1 MSFINIS
8 YDKIIYTNE
17 TININNFDLSV
28 PGKKLLIN
36 SKLSLSKGSIYGLV
50 GKNGSGKSSLLK
62 KLIELKP
69 TCSDSIKIS
78 TLYVEQE
85 INLDDRFPVDFVI
98 DSNYKQKKYQYEFD
112 KLNKIL
118 ESDDIDKMDCDEYE
132 LISTKIR
139 ELSKNLSVWNIDLE
153 RGKVIKIL
161 LGLGFT
167 ENDLVK
173 SSNIFSGGWQMRI
186 SLARALY
193 LEPDLLLLDEP
204 TNHLD
209 LEAIL
214 WLSNYLNEWNHTVI
228 VVSHNIGFLNEICDY
243 IINIEDSKQLVQYK
257 GNYNGFKKLLKI
269 KQNQITKDW
278 NNYEKKL
285 YNLKKKGVAKSKIKD
300 FIDKNQIIK
309 PEKPYNVSINF
320 QQQSNIS
327 SNIINLSNVSFGYSS
342 DKIIL
347 SNIDIG
353 LDMNS
358 KIVLVG
364 PNGSGKS
371 TLIKLITG
379 EIKPIFGEIY
389 INNKINVGY
398 YNQHFENQLPLNKT
412 PIEYLRSIIPKD
424 LIKNGMVEQSIRSY
438 LGQVKLESSAHHK
451 IIGELSGGQKARIA
465 IIKLIFIQPHVLILD
480 EPTNHLDI
488 ETVESLIQSLV
499 DFKGCILVI
508 THELELIEQLD
519 GHIWMMEQLKENIN
533 SNPIYTI
540 NKKIQSY
547 KEYYDIV
554 LDKLV

>member
-379 EIKPIFGEIY
+379 EIEPISGEIY

>member
-69 TCSDSIKIS
+69 TCSDSIKMS

-379 EIKPIFGEIY
+379 EIEPISGEIY
-389 INNKINVGY
+389 INNKINVG
-398 YNQHFENQLPLNKT
+398 
-412 PIEYLRSIIPKD
+412 
-424 LIKNGMVEQSIRSY
+424 
-438 LGQVKLESSAHHK
+438 
-451 IIGELSGGQKARIA
+451 
-465 IIKLIFIQPHVLILD
+465 
-480 EPTNHLDI
+480 
-488 ETVESLIQSLV
+488 
-499 DFKGCILVI
+499 
-508 THELELIEQLD
+508 
-519 GHIWMMEQLKENIN
+519 
-533 SNPIYTI
+533 
-540 NKKIQSY
+540 
-547 KEYYDIV
+547 
-554 LDKLV
+554 

>member
-1 MSFINIS
+1 M
-8 YDKIIYTNE
+8 
-17 TININNFDLSV
+17 
-28 PGKKLLIN
+28 
-36 SKLSLSKGSIYGLV
+36 
-50 GKNGSGKSSLLK
+50 
-62 KLIELKP
+62 
-69 TCSDSIKIS
+69 
-78 TLYVEQE
+78 
-85 INLDDRFPVDFVI
+85 DDRFPVDFVI

-118 ESDDIDKMDCDEYE
+118 ESDDIDNMDCDEYE

-379 EIKPIFGEIY
+379 EIEPISGEIY